1 MVVRARIT
9 LSLNIASLALGLLGA
24 GFAAYPAFSPFHG
37 QELKP
42 FTADNNGPLPKTP
55 AFEEWQT
62 RNDRLSRWGLFL
74 VALGTATAAAA
85 QIIES
90 RKSSSAPARRS
101 GPE

>member
-1 MVVRARIT
+1 MVARARIM
-9 LSLNIASLALGLLGA
+9 LPLNIASLVLGLLGA

-37 QELKP
+37 QELMP
-42 FTADNNGPLPKTP
+42 FTVANNGPLPKTP

-74 VALGTATAAAA
+74 VALGTAAAAAA

-90 RKSSSAPARRS
+90 SKNLSTPAPRS
-101 GPE
+101 E